1 MHYILSKMKY
11 LSILTVIILI
21 IFFYFGVFS
30 PLETELE
37 ASLNENFNNSVSIT
51 ELNVENKLNRYKEGA
66 ESLSSRTMI
75 KNKFADYKEGNT
87 SLQKLKNYTQDKY
100 TDGAKVLENIV
111 SAFRISENLII
122 ASWGDKDLNNFRDY
136 INYDSQAAEIKILED
151 ELYFLVNSPIIKNEV
166 KLGNDILIYKLKDIL
181 NEINKQ
187 NIKYNIIY
195 DNNLEKER
203 LIIGDN
209 IKDFRRLLNTNYW
222 LKAKMPKKDLYNT
235 LNSLSIKII
244 GGFIILLIL
253 IITIFYKTLNY
264 TSKEVIKNL
273 KMKAEIDEMLN
284 IYNRTKFMEKLK
296 LETERSHRYK
306 SDVSL
311 IMFDVDYFK
320 EINDNYGHLVG
331 DDILKSLIN
340 IVKNEIREVD
350 FLARYGGDEFIII
363 NPETKLKESVKLAE
377 RLRFKIENSEF
388 EKIDKVSCSFGVAEL
403 REDDDID
410 SFIKR
415 VDDALYEA
423 KEKGRNKVIKG

>member
-1 MHYILSKMKY
+1 MLYIIKRLRK
-11 LSILTVIILI
+11 LIIIVIIITAL
-21 IFFYFGVFS
+21 FFYWGVFS
-30 PLETELE
+30 PLRTELQS
-37 ASLNENFNNSVSIT
+37 SLRKEFERSVTIT
-51 ELNVENKLNRYKEGA
+51 EHNVENTFNRYIEGA
-66 ESLSSRTMI
+66 ESISSRTMI
-75 KNKFADYKEGNT
+75 KNKLAQYLNSEI
-87 SLQKLKNYTQDKY
+87 SLNKLKNYTDEKY
-100 TDGAKVLENIV
+100 SDGIRVLDNILGAYRISNNKIISSWGEENIK
-111 SAFRISENLII
+111 NLEDDI
-122 ASWGDKDLNNFRDY
+122 KFNNRKT
-136 INYDSQAAEIKILED
+136 QIKILED

>member
-1 MHYILSKMKY
+1 MLYIIKRLRK
-11 LSILTVIILI
+11 LIIIVIIITAL
-21 IFFYFGVFS
+21 FFYWGVFS
-30 PLETELE
+30 PLRTELQS
-37 ASLNENFNNSVSIT
+37 SLRKEFERSVTIT
-51 ELNVENKLNRYKEGA
+51 EHNVENTFNRYIEGA
-66 ESLSSRTMI
+66 ESISSRTMI
-75 KNKFADYKEGNT
+75 KNKLAQYLNSEI
-87 SLQKLKNYTQDKY
+87 SLNKLKNYTDEKY
-100 TDGAKVLENIV
+100 SDGIRVLDNILGAYRISNNKIISSWGEENIK
-111 SAFRISENLII
+111 NLEDDI
-122 ASWGDKDLNNFRDY
+122 KFNNRKT
-136 INYDSQAAEIKILED
+136 QIKILED

-273 KMKAEIDEMLN
+273 KMKAEFDEMLN